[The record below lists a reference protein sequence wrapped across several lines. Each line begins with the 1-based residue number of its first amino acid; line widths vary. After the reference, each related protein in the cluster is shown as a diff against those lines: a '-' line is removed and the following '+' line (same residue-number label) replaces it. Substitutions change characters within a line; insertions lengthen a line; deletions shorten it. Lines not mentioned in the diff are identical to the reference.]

1 MALCVWVGSLAVA
14 ATGMLAASASPLQF
28 RPFADTGIPLTD
40 ILWTGDRFLYLENTT
55 NTVWAAGPAGAPLE
69 RFASMPRE
77 VEETRC
83 RLSPGA
89 HGFPRGEIFCHAP
102 DNTIYRISAD
112 GSTVAVFAQLPD
124 AAVSDGALAFD
135 TTGQFGY
142 ALIAATGRSG
152 GPTPAGG
159 TVFAVS
165 PTGNVRTVGTYA
177 VPGGAD
183 ELVVAPAR
191 FGSAAGNVVLAVDAG
206 NQGTL
211 VVMDPRG
218 RTRTIARLP
227 DGPNPIVV
235 VRRSQGS
242 ATAGARPGLYV
253 VDTLSHQVL
262 FAAAPQFASDVGH
275 LIVGT
280 ELKGQFW
287 VVQPRRRGFQTRRVA
302 TNLTSTSFNL
312 EGATYVSG

>member
-1 MALCVWVGSLAVA
+1 VIAFHAWIGSLAAAAMGVA
-14 ATGMLAASASPLQF
+14 LMPAPLQF
-28 RPFADTGIPLTD
+28 RAYADTGILLTD
-40 ILWTGDRFLYLENTT
+40 IVWTGDRFLYVENTT
-55 NTVWAAGPAGAPLE
+55 NTVWAAGPAGTPLVH
-69 RFASMPRE
+69 FASMPSQ

-89 HGFPRGEIFCHAP
+89 HGFARREIFCHAP
-102 DNTIYRISAD
+102 DNKIYRISAD
-112 GSTVAVFAQLPD
+112 GSTVTVFAQLPETS
-124 AAVSDGALAFD
+124 VSDGALAFD
-135 TTGQFGY
+135 TTGKFGY
-142 ALIAATGRSG
+142 ALVAATGRSG

-165 PTGNVRTVGTYA
+165 PAGNVLTVGNYA
-177 VPGGAD
+177 APGGAD

-206 NQGTL
+206 GEGTL

-235 VRRSQGS
+235 VERSKGS
-242 ATAGARPGLYV
+242 ANAGAPPGLYV
-253 VDTLSHQVL
+253 VDTFSHQVL
-262 FAAAPQFASDVGH
+262 FAAAPQFVSHAGH

-287 VVQPRRRGFQTRRVA
+287 IVQPRGSGFQTRRIA
-302 TNLTSTSFNL
+302 TNLPSKNFNL